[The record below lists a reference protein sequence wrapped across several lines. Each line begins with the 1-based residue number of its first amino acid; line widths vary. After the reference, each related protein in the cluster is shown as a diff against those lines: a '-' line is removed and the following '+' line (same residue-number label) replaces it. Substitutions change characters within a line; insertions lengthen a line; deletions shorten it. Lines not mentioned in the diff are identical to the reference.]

1 MADHKILF
9 FGDSHSH
16 CLKDALAQGLADTQG
31 CVVTVDRIQSVKN
44 GKVIGDRSLDEIISA
59 CGELTPNDLV
69 VSVIGGNQHSVTGL
83 VQHDVPFDILE
94 PDEAAPGEIG
104 GVTYVPR
111 SSMLETFE
119 RGLRGN
125 DCKRIFQLA
134 KAGRQHTVHMA
145 APPPKE
151 DDAHI
156 MKRFE
161 TKFIEMGLAERGL
174 SPKPLR
180 RKLWNIQNEALR
192 KILSEGEVDL
202 LMPPAQTVTETG
214 FLKPE
219 FYANDATHANPAYGA
234 LLIEQAVAW
243 IKARHSAVDLA

>member
-1 MADHKILF
+1 MAEHKILF
-9 FGDSHSH
+9 LGDSHSH
-16 CLKDALAQGLADTQG
+16 CIRDALAQGLADTQG
-31 CVVTVDRIQSVKN
+31 CTVSVDRIQSVKN
-44 GKVIGDRSLDEIISA
+44 GKVIGDRSLNEIIEA
-59 CGELTPNDLV
+59 CKDLTPDDLL

-94 PDEAAPGEIG
+94 PDEPAPTDAS

-111 SSMLETFE
+111 SSVFATFE
-119 RGLRGN
+119 RGLRSN
-125 DCKRIFQLA
+125 DCQRILQLA
-134 KAGRQHTVHMA
+134 KAGPQQTVHMA

-180 RKLWNIQNEALR
+180 RKLWRIQNDALR
-192 KILSEGEVDL
+192 KILSEDDIEL
-202 LMPPAQTVTETG
+202 LMPPAETVTESG
-214 FLKPE
+214 FLEPA

-243 IKARHSAVDLA
+243 IKARQSAANPA